1 MTSSPWPE
9 VTQDCSTAWDHLLI
23 NCVFTHKKCF
33 IFVCPHTIFFSLLF
47 LAFLHIFW
55 EICGFKNGRSNL
67 STPTGRFMWWRGDK
81 DCGNTI
87 ERPLGLLCAFLYAC
101 ACACVR
107 VCVIKC
113 AWMCERVEL
122 HTSILYNTAS
132 AICHRGELT
141 HELNRDK
148 EQIYLKQLRYILWT
162 TVKHSFLLN
171 PKKMNLGYI
180 YIYWVKPWRTP
191 YFLITIIWI

>member
-1 MTSSPWPE
+1 MFYF
-9 VTQDCSTAWDHLLI
+9 CLSTH
-23 NCVFTHKKCF
+23 H
-33 IFVCPHTIFFSLLF
+33 FFSLLF

-180 YIYWVKPWRTP
+180 YIYIYWVKPWRTP